1 VSGNFLIYKD
11 RLGAFRWRL
20 RALNGEI
27 VAQGD
32 VLYPSKE
39 AARRGAAAARRAAMD
54 AEIVDNTD
62 ET

>member
-1 VSGNFLIYKD
+1 MSGKFLIYKD

-20 RALNGEI
+20 RSINGEI

-54 AEIVDNTD
+54 ADIIDNTD
-62 ET
+62 DA

>member
-1 VSGNFLIYKD
+1 MSGNFLIYKD

-20 RALNGEI
+20 RSLNGEI

-32 VLYPSKE
+32 VLYASKE

-62 ET
+62 EQ